1 MGSNPTLSASLRP
14 RANVRWFTREG
25 ALSSSENACTAVAV
39 KLSSAVV
46 LPWKHSLNVLRDGV
60 SFASDLFRAPFI
72 QRCVLFLLLL
82 LTVPTT
88 ARAATG
94 FLSASTI
101 RPLAGTTMTFTANIV
116 PAVGG
121 PTATLDFGDGTGTVT
136 VGPVFPATVNHVYGT
151 PGEFFASLRGT
162 TIRTIVIPIFALAPS
177 PRVPHGIIF
186 STVPLVSPVLAGNTT
201 NIAITYRVMTPDTG
215 FVSNA
220 PQLAAIVDLLDEH
233 DHLIAR
239 GDPVLLPYF
248 AFSGGGIE
256 TAHIPYTV
264 PSDARGQY
272 HIRVFLR
279 TPDLGGTIAMGDP
292 ARLSVVGGP
301 DPEAKYSA
309 AIHVNGSI
317 EVGPSTGIGGT
328 GGTLPAGA
336 AQTTFNANITAGA
349 QTDAYTFTGATTLNP
364 TSLRIDPLLT
374 LLPGTVPV
382 TSPNAQQPTPVAP
395 SAAGSPAPHYE
406 DMLGPVTA
414 QLPALLF
421 SGGETL
427 RGLYSIVNTGGWSYQ
442 AALGFPQ
449 LASATTGGQEGY
461 LLNFGRPFSMSQIL
475 HLTFLQN
482 IDDPYTFVPTNANK
496 PQDTRAGGA
505 EFDQSIGQHLTFM
518 IGGAASGATPELI
531 GGPTTSDGADKAA
544 LTYASGA
551 NSLNL
556 EYHNFGANFATGN
569 GAGATSDSAG
579 ASGQAS
585 FGLSRLATLALSF
598 GHEFKRSAVYADSQ
612 ENATFNLASPQG
624 LALSL
629 GGGSDHTLSSG
640 SDSTTHQYNVTLGK
654 SASVSTV
661 TFTGSLATVADK
673 ISPASDGVTRTGTL
687 QYSITHGAS
696 SISFGVN
703 ATGNQVGTP
712 SAVVAESAV
721 ISFPLGAKSTN
732 APPSFG
738 SGTAFA
744 QRGFEIQLTGSN
756 ANQTGMAAGS
766 RDAVFGALV
775 SYHLGSHVTLGLH
788 ASTDRH
794 TDLVT
799 PSNTGTANTLRVR
812 MDVML

>member
-1 MGSNPTLSASLRP
+1 
-14 RANVRWFTREG
+14 
-25 ALSSSENACTAVAV
+25 
-39 KLSSAVV
+39 
-46 LPWKHSLNVLRDGV
+46 
-60 SFASDLFRAPFI
+60 
-72 QRCVLFLLLL
+72 
-82 LTVPTT
+82 
-88 ARAATG
+88 
-94 FLSASTI
+94 
-101 RPLAGTTMTFTANIV
+101 MTFTANIV
-116 PAVGG
+116 PSIGG
-121 PTATLDFGDGTGTVT
+121 PTATLDFGDGTGTIT
-136 VGPVFPATVNHVYGT
+136 VGPVFPASVNHVYGI
-151 PGEFFASLRGT
+151 PGQYFASLRGT
-162 TIRTIVIPIFALAPS
+162 TIRTIVVPIFALAPT

-186 STVPLVSPVLAGNTT
+186 STVPLVSPVLAGNAT

-248 AFSGGGIE
+248 AFSGGGIQ

-272 HIRVFLR
+272 HIRVYLR

-292 ARLSVVGGP
+292 ARLAVVGGP
-301 DPEAKYSA
+301 DPQPQVSA
-309 AIHVNGSI
+309 AIHANGSI

-328 GGTLPAGA
+328 AGTLPAGA
-336 AQTTFNANITAGA
+336 AQTTFNANMSVGA

-382 TSPNAQQPTPVAP
+382 TSPNAQQPTPLAP
-395 SAAGSPAPHYE
+395 SSAGSPAPHYE
-406 DMLGPVTA
+406 DMFGPVTA
-414 QLPALLF
+414 PLPALLF

-442 AALGFPQ
+442 TALGLPQ
-449 LASATTGGQEGY
+449 LASSTSGGQEGY
-461 LLNFGRPFSMSQIL
+461 LLNFGRPFSTSQIL

-482 IDDPYTFVPTNANK
+482 VDDPYTFVPTNNNK

-505 EFDQSIGQHLTFM
+505 EFDQTIGQHLTFM
-518 IGGAASGATPELI
+518 IGGGASGATPELL
-531 GGPTTSDGADKAA
+531 GGPTTSDGADKAS

-579 ASGQAS
+579 GSGQATL
-585 FGLSRLATLALSF
+585 GLSRLATLALSF
-598 GHEFKRSAVYADSQ
+598 AHEFKRSAMYGDSQ
-612 ENATFNLASPQG
+612 ENATFNIASPQG
-624 LALSL
+624 LALSF
-629 GGGSDHTLSSG
+629 GGGSDHTVSIG
-640 SDSTTHQYNVTLGK
+640 SDSTTHQYNMTLGK
-654 SASVSTV
+654 SGSVSTL
-661 TFTGSLATVADK
+661 TFTGSLATVADT
-673 ISPASDGVTRTGTL
+673 IATSSDGVTRTGTL
-687 QYSITHGAS
+687 QYSITHGS
-696 SISFGVN
+696 SDISFGVN

-712 SAVVAESAV
+712 SAAVAESAV
-721 ISFPLGAKSTN
+721 ISFPLGARSTS
-732 APPSFG
+732 AQASMG
-738 SGTAFA
+738 SSTAFG
-744 QRGFEIQLTGSN
+744 QPHGFEIQLTGSN
-756 ANQTGMAAGS
+756 ANQTGSAADS

-775 SYHLGSHVTLGLH
+775 SYHLGPHLSLGLH